1 MDNKRVTVELSE
13 KDYNK
18 LQEFI
23 KENGYVTQTD
33 ALRTIIREK
42 IEENKHG

>member
-1 MDNKRVTVELSE
+1 MNNKRMTVELSE

-18 LQEFI
+18 FQEFI

-42 IEENKHG
+42 IEEKKYG